1 MTPTEKSIKAL
12 LRHMRKIANSLSNAD
27 DIHTLHESELD
38 TLAEEFRNVGK
49 LVLTLPKQFKA
60 FYSEV
65 VGWDVMESWTDST
78 RSDLIELTP
87 DEMAESLDTLLAA
100 EEELA
105 RHTEGRTAIQGE
117 TIANGDIRIDQER
130 QDLDFHRR
138 TPHIYLWF
146 TAFLIPI
153 RAGLDQVGWEL
164 TGWQVAAY
172 LLFVIPLWMMMKA
185 NTRQYDIPL
194 FYPSEADSFATQ
206 TEFYDVSQW
215 GRFRNVE
222 ELMREN
228 RRARQRRRRAEGIWK
243 IVFIISIVVTINA
256 KIMATSTSQP
266 ATTSDTSTSVLNQ

>member
-1 MTPTEKSIKAL
+1 MTPTEISIDAL
-12 LRHMRKIANSLSNAD
+12 LRHMREIRNCCSD
-27 DIHTLHESELD
+27 VHDIRTLPESELD
-38 TLAEEFRNVGK
+38 NLIGEFRSVGK
-49 LVLTLPKQFKA
+49 LVLTLSKQFKA

-65 VGWDVMESWTDST
+65 VDWDVMESWAGLSK
-78 RSDLIELTP
+78 SGMIGFTP
-87 DEMAESLDTLLAA
+87 AGFAMSLDIVVEA

-105 RHTEGRTAIQGE
+105 RHTGSYTAIQRE

-138 TPHIYLWF
+138 TPHVYLWF

-164 TGWQVAAY
+164 TGWQIAAY
-172 LLFVIPLWMMMKA
+172 LLFVIPLWMMKA
-185 NTRQYDIPL
+185 NTRQYDIFL

-222 ELMREN
+222 ELVREN
-228 RRARQRRRRAEGIWK
+228 RRARKRRRRAERIWK
-243 IVFIISIVVTINA
+243 IVFLISIAITINA
-256 KIMATSTSQP
+256 KIMAASPSQP
-266 ATTSDTSTSVLNQ
+266 ATTSDTSTSVLSL

>member
-1 MTPTEKSIKAL
+1 
-12 LRHMRKIANSLSNAD
+12 
-27 DIHTLHESELD
+27 
-38 TLAEEFRNVGK
+38 
-49 LVLTLPKQFKA
+49 
-60 FYSEV
+60 
-65 VGWDVMESWTDST
+65 MESWADS
-78 RSDLIELTP
+78 SKSGMIEFTP
-87 DEMAESLDTLLAA
+87 AALAASLDIVVEA

-105 RHTEGRTAIQGE
+105 RHTGSYTAIQRE

-228 RRARQRRRRAEGIWK
+228 RRARKRRCRAERIWK
-243 IVFIISIVVTINA
+243 IVFLISIIVTINA
-256 KIMATSTSQP
+256 KITVTSPSQP
-266 ATTSDTSTSVLNQ
+266 VTTSDTPTSALSL

>member
-1 MTPTEKSIKAL
+1 MTPAERSIDAL
-12 LRHMRKIANSLSNAD
+12 LRHMREIRNCCSD
-27 DIHTLHESELD
+27 VHDIRTLPESELD
-38 TLAEEFRNVGK
+38 NLIGEFRSVGK
-49 LVLTLPKQFKA
+49 SVLTLPKQFKA
-60 FYSEV
+60 FYNEV
-65 VGWDVMESWTDST
+65 VDWDVMESWAGLSK
-78 RSDLIELTP
+78 SGMIEFTP
-87 DEMAESLDTLLAA
+87 AALAMSLDIVVEA

-105 RHTEGRTAIQGE
+105 RHTGSYTVIQRE

-138 TPHIYLWF
+138 TPHVYLWF

-185 NTRQYDIPL
+185 NTRQYDIFL

-222 ELMREN
+222 ELVREN
-228 RRARQRRRRAEGIWK
+228 RRARIRRRRAERIWK
-243 IVFIISIVVTINA
+243 IVFLISIAITINA
-256 KIMATSTSQP
+256 KIMAASPSQP
-266 ATTSDTSTSVLNQ
+266 ATTSDTSTSVLSL

>member
-1 MTPTEKSIKAL
+1 MTPTENTINAL
-12 LRHMRKIANSLSNAD
+12 LRHMHEITNCCPDVNS
-27 DIHTLHESELD
+27 IQTLNESEQDILIG
-38 TLAEEFRNVGK
+38 EFRNVGK
-49 LVLTLPKQFKA
+49 LVSTLPKRFKA

-65 VGWDVMESWTDST
+65 VDWDVMESWADST
-78 RSDLIELTP
+78 RSGMIAAL
-87 DEMAESLDTLLAA
+87 AGSLDTLVVA
-100 EEELA
+100 EEEIA
-105 RHTEGRTAIQGE
+105 RHTDSYTAIQRE
-117 TIANGDIRIDQER
+117 TISNGDIRIDQER

-172 LLFVIPLWMMMKA
+172 LLFVIPLWMMMRA
-185 NTRQYDIPL
+185 NTRQYDILL

-222 ELMREN
+222 ELMGEN
-228 RRARQRRRRAEGIWK
+228 RRARIRRRRAERIWK
-243 IVFIISIVVTINA
+243 IVFVIGIVVTINA
-256 KIMATSTSQP
+256 KIIATNQSQP
-266 ATTSDTSTSVLNQ
+266 ATTSDTSTSVLNL